1 MLGPATDLRRELLME
16 ITSRSLWTLIH
27 GMGFGALYLLACSG
41 LLVEFH
47 RRFLARTDSLAAGEG
62 PFLKL
67 YLVSMSF
74 FAWLAVLT
82 GTYVVYPWY
91 RATPPAGTTDL
102 TGYPQKLLM
111 SHASTMGWHSMGMEW
126 KEHVAWLV
134 PITITMAAGV
144 VVRYGGDLRH
154 HPRLRSA
161 VLGAV
166 LFSFASAGLA
176 GFWGAMIN
184 KYAPV
189 SGGTTV
195 TVMKGETR

>member
-1 MLGPATDLRRELLME
+1 ME

-27 GMGFGALYLLACSG
+27 GMGFGGLYLLACSG
-41 LLVEFH
+41 LLVEFYK
-47 RRFLARTDSLAAGEG
+47 RFISRTGSVIEDDG

-67 YLVSMSF
+67 YLALMSL

-91 RATPPAGTTDL
+91 RAVPPAGAPDL
-102 TGYPQKLLM
+102 TGYPQRLLL
-111 SHASTMGWHSMGMEW
+111 SQVTTTGWHSTGMEW

-134 PITITMAAGV
+134 PITITMTAGV
-144 VVRYGGDLRH
+144 VARYGSSLRS

-161 VLGAV
+161 VLIAV

-189 SGGTTV
+189 NGGTTV
-195 TVMKGETR
+195 TLMKGETR

>member
-1 MLGPATDLRRELLME
+1 ME

-41 LLVEFH
+41 ALIELY
-47 RRFLARTDSLAAGEG
+47 RRFIARSGSLASGDS

-67 YLVSMSF
+67 YLILMSF

-82 GTYVVYPWY
+82 GTYLVYPWY
-91 RATPPAGTTDL
+91 RATPPRGVTDL

-111 SHASTMGWHSMGMEW
+111 SQATTIGWHSMGMEW

-134 PITITMAAGV
+134 PITITMAAGM
-144 VVRYGGDLRH
+144 VVRYGSDLRN

-161 VLGAV
+161 VLVAV

-189 SGGTTV
+189 TGGPTV
-195 TVMKGETR
+195 TLMKGETR

>member
-1 MLGPATDLRRELLME
+1 ME
-16 ITSRSLWTLIH
+16 ITSRSLWTLVH

-41 LLVEFH
+41 GIVEFH
-47 RRFLARTDSLAAGEG
+47 RRFIARTGSAVSDDG

-67 YLVSMSF
+67 YLMLMSI

-82 GTYVVYPWY
+82 GTYLVYPWY
-91 RATPPAGTTDL
+91 RATPPASPADL
-102 TGYPQKLLM
+102 NGYPQKFLM
-111 SHASTMGWHSMGMEW
+111 SQTTTSGWHSMGMEW

-134 PITITMAAGV
+134 PIVITMAAGIV
-144 VVRYGGDLRH
+144 ARYGCDLRN

-161 VLGAV
+161 VLIAV
-166 LFSFASAGLA
+166 LFSFVSAGLA

-189 SGGTTV
+189 TGGNTV
-195 TVMKGETR
+195 TLTKGETR

>member
-1 MLGPATDLRRELLME
+1 ME
-16 ITSRSLWTLIH
+16 ITSRALWTLIH

-41 LLVEFH
+41 AVLELY
-47 RRFLARTDSLAAGEG
+47 RRFIARTGSALASDS

-67 YLVSMSF
+67 YLLAMSLS
-74 FAWLAVLT
+74 AWLAVLT
-82 GTYVVYPWY
+82 GTYVIYPWY

-102 TGYPQKLLM
+102 TQYPQRLLM
-111 SHASTMGWHSMGMEW
+111 SHASTLGWHSLGMEW

-144 VVRYGGDLRH
+144 VARYGSDLRRH
-154 HPRLRSA
+154 RLLRSA

-166 LFSFASAGLA
+166 LFSFVCAALA

-189 SGGTTV
+189 SGGTTI
-195 TVMKGETR
+195 TVMKGGSQ

>member
-1 MLGPATDLRRELLME
+1 ME

-41 LLVEFH
+41 ALVEFYW
-47 RRFLARTDSLAAGEG
+47 RFISRSPSAVSMEG

-67 YLVSMSF
+67 YLILMSF

-82 GTYVVYPWY
+82 GTYLLYPWY
-91 RATPPAGTTDL
+91 RAIPPPGTVDL
-102 TGYPQKLLM
+102 TGYPQRLLM
-111 SHASTMGWHSMGMEW
+111 SQATTMRWHSMGMEW

-144 VVRYGGDLRH
+144 VNRYGNDLRN

-166 LFSFASAGLA
+166 LLSFVSAALA
-176 GFWGAMIN
+176 GFWGAMLN

-189 SGGTTV
+189 TGGTRV
-195 TVMKGETR
+195 TLMKGEMR

>member
-1 MLGPATDLRRELLME
+1 ME
-16 ITSRSLWTLIH
+16 ITSRSLWTIIH
-27 GMGFGALYLLACSG
+27 GMGFGALYLLGVTG

-47 RRFLARTDSLAAGEG
+47 RRFIARTGSITLSDG
-62 PFLKL
+62 PFLKW
-67 YLVSMSF
+67 YLIAMSL

-82 GTYVVYPWY
+82 GTYIVYPWY

-102 TGYPQKLLM
+102 TAFPQKLLL
-111 SHASTMGWHSMGMEW
+111 SHATTAGWHSMGMEW

-134 PITITMAAGV
+134 PIAITMATEV
-144 VVRYGGDLRH
+144 VVRYGRDLRN

-166 LFSFASAGLA
+166 LFSFASAGIA

-189 SGGTTV
+189 SGGQTV
-195 TVMKGETR
+195 TLMKGETR